1 MDICDECGC
10 YVYDGRGFIPRN
22 VCLCEVDL

>member
-1 MDICDECGC
+1 MKVCDDCGC

-22 VCLCEVDL
+22 VCTCEVGE

>member
-1 MDICDECGC
+1 MDICLDCGC